1 MTLIKPLMFQ
11 ILDPMMFAY
20 DANLFHSHQNIE
32 ILFGTVNCQLEKI
45 NELIKANKL
54 SLNVTKTNY
63 TLFYKSSTK
72 DKLQLKIPELKK
84 SNSIIKRKSSVKF
97 LGVMVNENI
106 S

>member
-1 MTLIKPLMFQ
+1 MFQ
-11 ILDPMMFAY
+11 ILDPMMFSY

-45 NELIKANKL
+45 NELIRANKL